1 MPLHPLTAHYLGRQ
15 PYEPVWRAMQ
25 ALTDARDAT
34 TADEIWLLDHDP
46 VFTLGQ
52 AGKPE
57 HVLAPGDIPVLK
69 VDRGGQVTYHG
80 PGQLIAYPLL
90 DLRRLGLG
98 VRELVIRLEQVGIDL
113 LAEFDIAAER
123 RDGAP
128 GLYVA
133 GRKIMAIGIRVRR
146 GCTFHGI
153 ALNADMDL
161 EPFSRIN
168 PCGYRGLEVT
178 RIADFAS
185 CPVLPELAQRYLRVF
200 TRVFGF
206 AYAPPIASEL
216 PQLSTCPDQGRG
228 VRFAPN

>member
-1 MPLHPLTAHYLGRQ
+1 MASLTSQWLARQ
-15 PYEPVWRAMQ
+15 PYEPIWRAMQ
-25 ALTDARDAT
+25 ALTDQRDEQ
-34 TADEIWLLDHDP
+34 TADQIWLLEHAA

-57 HVLAPGDIPVLK
+57 HVLAPGDIPVLQ

-98 VRELVIRLEQVGIDL
+98 VRELVNKLEQVGIDL
-113 LAEFDIAAER
+113 LAELDIEAQR
-123 RDGAP
+123 RSGAP

-133 GRKIMAIGIRVRR
+133 ERKIMAIGIRVRR

-161 EPFSRIN
+161 EPFGRIN
-168 PCGYRGLEVT
+168 PCGYRGLQVT
-178 RIADFAS
+178 QIADFGH
-185 CPVLPELAQRYLRVF
+185 CPPLHALAQRYLAQF
-200 TRVFGF
+200 ARVFGCSHSRRND
-206 AYAPPIASEL
+206 AETTRPPDWAP
-216 PQLSTCPDQGRG
+216 STG
-228 VRFAPN
+228 